1 MNIVSCILIHAVPL
15 FTPDCAVNRS
25 QLLSLVRFTGHSPAS
40 SLLLP
45 FLWRSPASST
55 SPSELQSRKVTS
67 CPLSFLP
74 SPHRHPLLIHFH
86 PRRAGVFETRLPSAR
101 LSSAKS
107 FEAEA
112 EEEAERG
119 GGRGSRWSPPVTVAP
134 ANDRRL
140 IAPPT
145 TPGERRGDGERAA
158 ARARKPFSL

>member
-1 MNIVSCILIHAVPL
+1 MPHLYLRRTALQTAHSCSVWG
-15 FTPDCAVNRS
+15 D
-25 QLLSLVRFTGHSPAS
+25 LLVTRQHPP
-40 SLLLP
+40 LLLP
-45 FLWRSPASST
+45 VLRRSPT
-55 SPSELQSRKVTS
+55 SPALPSELQSRKVTS
-67 CPLSFLP
+67 GSFSLLSSPL
-74 SPHRHPLLIHFH
+74 PLLIHFH

-134 ANDRRL
+134 TNDRRL

-145 TPGERRGDGERAA
+145 TPGEWRGDGERAA